1 MVITVHG
8 IKQETVMF
16 YTHNAKNWYWVHYRT
31 LRFALEAISTLGVAA
46 LCSYL
51 ILRLHW

>member
-1 MVITVHG
+1 
-8 IKQETVMF
+8 MF
-16 YTHNAKNWYWVHYRT
+16 YTHKSKNWYWVHYRT
-31 LRFALEAISTLGVAA
+31 LRLMLETVTTLAVAA